1 MTPSETASTLRR
13 FNAWRRGDEDIP
25 MLDPFEIGRTID
37 AAVDHLDEIE
47 RLRAQNEVLLTAIT
61 AASALMANAP
71 AWHQMH
77 REAIAE
83 LQRVKKEMEAC

>member
-1 MTPSETASTLRR
+1 MTPREVAAKLQH

-47 RLRAQNEVLLTAIT
+47 RLRAQNGVLLTAIN
-61 AASALMANAP
+61 AASALMASAR

-77 REAIAE
+77 REAIE
-83 LQRVKKEMEAC
+83 QLQRVKKEIES